1 MPPGDAAVSP
11 YPSPLLRTGVF
22 PGPRQSA
29 YHVETAENIVRI
41 AKDFTA
47 EPSPHDE
54 EGQDYGQQLDA
65 EGQRLFLQLGDR
77 LNEAQQDADERGHDD
92 GRHRQHEH
100 QIERFYG
107 VIDGG

>member
-1 MPPGDAAVSP
+1 MSLASSCSCRILRPGLSP
-11 YPSPLLRTGVF
+11 ALA
-22 PGPRQSA
+22 QSA
-29 YHVETAENIVRI
+29 YHIKTAENIVGVTENF
-41 AKDFTA
+41 AA
-47 EPSPHDE
+47 EPAPHDE
-54 EGQDYGQQLDA
+54 EGQDHGQQLDA

-100 QIERFYG
+100 QIERFHG